1 MVKCKSFYDLQED
14 SYLLERWVRKYANGK
29 VLDIGTGSGIQAIA
43 AAQSPQVESVLA
55 VDVHNGVIGYCNKNI
70 KNPKIKFI
78 KSDLFE
84 NVRGKFD
91 AIIFNPPYL
100 PQALELRDMEL
111 EGGKKGFEV
120 IEKFLNNVNN
130 FLEKDG
136 IALMIFSSLTRKEK
150 VDEFIAN
157 NLLEPKELERL
168 HVFFEDIY
176 AYLLEKNE
184 FLKELEGNKI
194 SRVQYF
200 TKGHRGILYTGIY
213 KNKKIVIKAKNPKS
227 NAFGRIQNESK
238 WLKKL
243 NKCKIGPKLVFSK
256 EEYLVYEY
264 INGDFIADYIK
275 KSNKSQIKKIIKEIF
290 NQSNVLDKIGADK
303 EEMHHPL
310 KHVIV
315 RNHKPVMLDFER
327 MHFVKDP
334 KNVTQFC
341 QFLMNSKLNEILK
354 TKKISIDR
362 NKIMDLAKIYKRNMN
377 ISNLNKIINSIK

>member
-184 FLKELEGNKI
+184 FLK
-194 SRVQYF
+194 
-200 TKGHRGILYTGIY
+200 LYTGIY